1 MTTNSADSTYIA
13 GACNIGPSEIHRRYQ
28 VAIIGGIAF
37 LALATYFIITDV
49 STSLRLVSF
58 LPAMG
63 ASVGFVQARRKFCLA
78 YGFAGLFNFDRT
90 GDVKKVVDPAALA
103 ADRAYAFKVLAISFI
118 PAVVATAAVLAL

>member
-1 MTTNSADSTYIA
+1 MTTNSADSPYIA

-28 VAIIGGIAF
+28 VAILGGIAF
-37 LALATYFIITDV
+37 LALATYFIISDT
-49 STSLRLVSF
+49 STALRLVAF

-78 YGFAGLFNFDRT
+78 YGFAGLFNFDKS
-90 GDVKKVVDPAALA
+90 GDVKKVVDSAALA

-118 PAVVATAAVLAL
+118 PAIALTAATLVL